1 MDKTSKEKLSL
12 IEWISE
18 CRPKS
23 TLTKYKSITDE
34 YLKYAQSKEL
44 RPELDVTVCSF
55 MRYAVTDR
63 PRKLGRTTVCQ
74 LIPAAISDYF
84 QYAKVENP
92 CNSPLVRQ
100 TRKVLENFTQKGT
113 QDRSPLTIPML
124 EEMVSRMDTSLES
137 VRNIFMIIL
146 MMFGFLRTSEVVALK
161 YDDVKEEDDDEICSL
176 SIFIRQSKTD
186 QAADGVTVDVAATGS
201 KICPVKCIKFFV

>member
-1 MDKTSKEKLSL
+1 MYFLGEMDKTSKEKLSL

-63 PRKLGRTTVCQ
+63 RNW
-74 LIPAAISDYF
+74 A
-84 QYAKVENP
+84 E
-92 CNSPLVRQ
+92 PL
-100 TRKVLENFTQKGT
+100 
-113 QDRSPLTIPML
+113 
-124 EEMVSRMDTSLES
+124 
-137 VRNIFMIIL
+137 
-146 MMFGFLRTSEVVALK
+146 
-161 YDDVKEEDDDEICSL
+161 
-176 SIFIRQSKTD
+176 
-186 QAADGVTVDVAATGS
+186 
-201 KICPVKCIKFFV
+201 FVN